1 MWHRLVKFRV
11 KSMRKYAALVS
22 CFSSQI

>member
-1 MWHRLVKFRV
+1 
-11 KSMRKYAALVS
+11 MRKYAALVS